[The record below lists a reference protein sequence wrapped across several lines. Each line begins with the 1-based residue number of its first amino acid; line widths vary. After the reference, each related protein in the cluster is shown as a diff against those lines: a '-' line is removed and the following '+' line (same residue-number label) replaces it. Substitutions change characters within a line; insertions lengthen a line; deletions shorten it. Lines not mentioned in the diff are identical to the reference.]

1 VVCNTPICAVVADLH
16 RRTDYLV
23 RVQALTVNGS
33 GPATQ
38 WIPVQTFANDLDG
51 ITDFCFVNFKLSLLA
66 FIVNTVVVVAAV
78 TMAGTWVPSAIE
90 LVQKVD
96 NRITRVNEDTRET
109 TFQRLSI

>member
-1 VVCNTPICAVVADLH
+1 VYFVVVADLH

-51 ITDFCFVNFKLSLLA
+51 MSISVSLVLTFFIKISKVARCHRPAEAQCTRGLGLGYKLC
-66 FIVNTVVVVAAV
+66 AV
-78 TMAGTWVPSAIE
+78 TPVAG
-90 LVQKVD
+90 
-96 NRITRVNEDTRET
+96 
-109 TFQRLSI
+109 